1 VPSDS
6 RISRSK
12 AKNFAPQIYVL
23 GGVLGALWPLAFLC
37 VVYQFRSGAELFA
50 AGPTNW
56 ADRILEG
63 VTILSM
69 TFLPFVIIPLMFIGY
84 RAGSYWAVVL
94 WGRIA
99 PWNVTGSRLVEQL
112 RTLGVEPGGVL
123 VVHTAFSMVAP
134 VEGGP
139 RGLIEALR
147 AALGPSGTLVMPS
160 MADDDEH
167 PFNPKETPCAG
178 MGVVAETFWR
188 MDGVLRSDSPH
199 AFAAIGPKAEEIT
212 APHPVDVPHG
222 LDSPVGR
229 VYEMDG
235 QVLLLGVRHYADTTV
250 HLAENLAGVR
260 YRIVH
265 HATVLRG
272 GEPVR
277 IEYREVDHCCEKFV
291 LLDRW
296 LKSEGRQR
304 RGIVGY
310 AEARLARSRDIVE
323 AALARL
329 RENETVFLHPP
340 GVCEECD
347 EARASLRR

>member
-1 VPSDS
+1 VRSSVPQ
-6 RISRSK
+6 R
-12 AKNFAPQIYVL
+12 
-23 GGVLGALWPLAFLC
+23 G
-37 VVYQFRSGAELFA
+37 EL
-50 AGPTNW
+50 
-56 ADRILEG
+56 
-63 VTILSM
+63 VK
-69 TFLPFVIIPLMFIGY
+69 
-84 RAGSYWAVVL
+84 
-94 WGRIA
+94 
-99 PWNVTGSRLVEQL
+99 QL
-112 RTLGVEPGGVL
+112 QALGVEPGGVL
-123 VVHTAFSMVAP
+123 VVHTAFSTVAP

-167 PFNPKETPCAG
+167 PFSPKETPCAS

-229 VYEMDG
+229 VYELDG
-235 QVLLLGVRHYADTTV
+235 QVLLLGVGHDADTTV

-260 YRIVH
+260 YGIAH
-265 HATVLRG
+265 HATVLSN

-277 IEYREVDHCCEKFV
+277 LEYREVDHCCENFA
-291 LLDRW
+291 LLDGW
-296 LKSEGRQR
+296 LDAVGQQR
-304 RGIVGY
+304 RGVVGH
-310 AEARLARSRDIVE
+310 AEARFAHSRDIVD

-340 GVCEECD
+340 GVCGECD